1 MAKSGMEF
9 SGYGSEIKEQPP
21 HPIEG
26 LVTSGFIDKSG
37 QLTERTRRVLPRRG
51 VEVIMPV
58 HVQKCTTNPYLPER
72 IQKPYRVVADEA
84 LFGGCLIAPDW
95 GLQVEHK
102 GHIFKRGYIAVC
114 QDPTLVDIVKQL
126 KSATRIDQHTK
137 FTLQNMARLGLG
149 SRVAGGGAWFEYQIG
164 QLGRMIHNCP
174 DNTIIDLD
182 VIDKALTDESLQSTV
197 DVDWFYDMSRF
208 NAGFDFRIRGVL
220 VDDIKRIFFTPRYN
234 QATLRFASRYQ
245 EYQAACDEIQCE
257 WEAREVRDSVGIPT
271 RGYSRLKERK
281 DHAHE
286 FLLASLIRLFGDVRK
301 THDRLK
307 EEEQQR
313 QLRREFNATIERLTT
328 VTEAEIEY
336 QPAKVF
342 HDELMRS
349 LSGNVLMGFGED
361 EQDICIRAV
370 KSAMEFI
377 DKLPRM
383 ITSSLSVYEAYDHF
397 QSKIKD
403 MTNGKLVL
411 PTTEQFGQKYPG
423 IDQDVV

>member
-1 MAKSGMEF
+1 
-9 SGYGSEIKEQPP
+9 
-21 HPIEG
+21 
-26 LVTSGFIDKSG
+26 
-37 QLTERTRRVLPRRG
+37 
-51 VEVIMPV
+51 
-58 HVQKCTTNPYLPER
+58 
-72 IQKPYRVVADEA
+72 
-84 LFGGCLIAPDW
+84 
-95 GLQVEHK
+95 
-102 GHIFKRGYIAVC
+102 
-114 QDPTLVDIVKQL
+114 
-126 KSATRIDQHTK
+126 
-137 FTLQNMARLGLG
+137 MARLGLS
-149 SRVAGGGAWFEYQIG
+149 SRVAGGGAWFKYQIG

-271 RGYSRLKERK
+271 RGYSRLKEHK

-307 EEEQQR
+307 REEQRR
-313 QLRREFNATIERLTT
+313 QSRREFDATIERLTT
-328 VTEAEIEY
+328 VTEAEIGY
-336 QPAKVF
+336 LPAKAF

-349 LSGNVLMGFGED
+349 LRGDTLMGLD
-361 EQDICIRAV
+361 EREQGVCMRAV
-370 KSAMEFI
+370 KWAMNFI

-383 ITSSLSVYEAYDHF
+383 ITPSLSIHEAYDHF
-397 QSKIKD
+397 QGTIKD
-403 MTNGKLVL
+403 MTNDKLTL
-411 PTTEQFGQKYPG
+411 PTTEQFKQKYPS
-423 IDQDVV
+423 IDQDIV

>member
-1 MAKSGMEF
+1 MEF
-9 SGYGSEIKEQPP
+9 SGHGNDVKERSPRS
-21 HPIEG
+21 IEG
-26 LVTSGFIDKSG
+26 LVASGFIDKSG

-58 HVQKCTTNPYLPER
+58 HVQKCATNPYLPER

-149 SRVAGGGAWFEYQIG
+149 SRVAGGGAWFEYQIE
-164 QLGRMIHNCP
+164 QLGRIIHDCP

-182 VIDKALTDESLQSTV
+182 VIDKALTDESLQSKV
-197 DVDWFYDMSRF
+197 GVGWFYDMSRF
-208 NAGFDFRIRGVL
+208 NADFDFSIRGVL
-220 VDDIKRIFFTPRYN
+220 LDDIQFIFLTPRYN
-234 QATLRFASRYQ
+234 QAALRFASRYQ
-245 EYQAACDEIQCE
+245 EYQAACDAIQCE

-286 FLLASLIRLFGDVRK
+286 FLLASLIRLFDDVRK

-307 EEEQQR
+307 QKEQQR
-313 QLRREFNATIERLTT
+313 QSRREFDATIERLTT
-328 VTEAEIEY
+328 VTEKEIECSS
-336 QPAKVF
+336 AKAF

-349 LSGNVLMGFGED
+349 LRGDTLMGLD
-361 EQDICIRAV
+361 EREQGVCMRAV
-370 KSAMEFI
+370 KWAMEFI
-377 DKLPRM
+377 DKLRRM
-383 ITSSLSVYEAYDHF
+383 ITPSLSVYEAYDHF
-397 QSKIKD
+397 QSTIKD

-411 PTTEQFGQKYPG
+411 PTTEEFKQKYPG

>member
-1 MAKSGMEF
+1 MEF
-9 SGYGSEIKEQPP
+9 SEHGSEIKAQSP
-21 HPIEG
+21 HSIEG
-26 LVTSGFIDKSG
+26 LVASGFIDENG
-37 QLTERTRRVLPRRG
+37 QLTERTRRAMPRRG

-58 HVQKCTTNPYLPER
+58 HMQKCATNPYLPER

-164 QLGRMIHNCP
+164 QLGRIIHDCP

-182 VIDKALTDESLQSTV
+182 VIDKALTDESLQSKV
-197 DVDWFYDMSRF
+197 GVGWFYDMSRF
-208 NAGFDFRIRGVL
+208 NADFDFSIRGVL
-220 VDDIKRIFFTPRYN
+220 LDDIQFIFLTPRYN
-234 QATLRFASRYQ
+234 QAALNFANRYQ
-245 EYQAACDEIQCE
+245 EYQATCDAIQCE

-271 RGYSRLKERK
+271 CGYSQLKERK

-286 FLLASLIRLFGDVRK
+286 FLLASLIRLFDDVRK

-349 LSGNVLMGFGED
+349 LSGNVLMGFGEG

-370 KSAMEFI
+370 KWAMNFI

-383 ITSSLSVYEAYDHF
+383 ITPSLSIHEAYDYF
-397 QSKIKD
+397 QGTIKD
-403 MTNGKLVL
+403 MTNDKLTL